1 MRTLWSNT
9 EPYRKKRTP
18 EKGRHWKKM
27 QNTTGNISTI
37 AKIIVMIIAPYLAT
51 YGVTSSQLESI
62 IIAILTLIIAVIDAK
77 YPNNIFNNN
86 DTSTLEVENE
96 DTNE

>member
-1 MRTLWSNT
+1 M
-9 EPYRKKRTP
+9 E
-18 EKGRHWKKM
+18 
-27 QNTTGNISTI
+27 NTTGNISTI

-51 YGVTSSQLESI
+51 YGITSSQLESI

-96 DTNE
+96 DTRE